1 MTFKLMKLASQSQS
15 SSWLPSIHSQIWIFA
30 VGRFLSEVGTGFT
43 LFYAPI
49 FFVNQLG
56 LSATSVGVALGS
68 ASISGI
74 VGRIVG
80 GSLADSEYW
89 GRRRTLL
96 LATAISA
103 IGSLV
108 LAATNNFTILVIGS
122 LISGLGIGFYWP
134 AAEAVVA
141 DASQIDNRRET
152 FAIARLADNLG
163 LAIGIMLAGFLIAII
178 GSYRW
183 LFVIDAISFLVF
195 FGVVYV
201 GISET
206 EQQQM
211 GESEKT
217 EYIAS
222 WGESEKTKYIASWLA
237 VLRDRRFLVY
247 IAVNIFFT
255 IYISQI
261 HSTLPLFFKNFV
273 IKSTTEGFAQTTISV
288 LFAWHLVFAIICQLP
303 VTSILKRCSHTLAL
317 TVSAIFWT
325 IGFALI
331 WVSGA
336 APSHH
341 LVWAILALGVF
352 AVAIVSYTPS
362 AASLVT
368 ELAPE
373 NQRGVYFST
382 NALCWAVGSFIG
394 HPLGGWALDHPQII
408 TNSYWLCF
416 ILSVAIAVAILQFLN
431 RILAE

>member
-1 MTFKLMKLASQSQS
+1 MTSKLMKLASQSQL
-15 SSWLPSIHSQIWIFA
+15 SSWLPSIHPQVWIFA
-30 VGRFLSEVGTGFT
+30 IGRFLSEVGTGCT

-49 FFVNQLG
+49 FFVNEVG
-56 LSATSVGVALGS
+56 LSATSVGIALGS

-80 GSLADSEYW
+80 GSLADSEHW

-103 IGSLV
+103 IASLV
-108 LAATNNFTILVIGS
+108 LATTNDFTILVIGS

-163 LAIGIMLAGFLIAII
+163 LAIGIMLAGFLIAVI

-183 LFVIDAISFLVF
+183 LFVIDAISYLVF

-201 GISET
+201 GISKT
-206 EQQQM
+206 GQQQIK
-211 GESEKT
+211 ELERK

-222 WGESEKTKYIASWLA
+222 WMA
-237 VLRDRRFLVY
+237 VLSDRRFLVY

-261 HSTLPLFFKNFV
+261 HSTLPLYFKNFV

-288 LFAWHLVFAIICQLP
+288 LFTWHLVLAIIFQLP
-303 VTSILKRCSHTLAL
+303 VTTFLKRCSHTLAL
-317 TVSAIFWT
+317 TVSAILWAV
-325 IGFALI
+325 GFGLI
-331 WVSGA
+331 WVSGTA
-336 APSHH
+336 SSDN
-341 LVWAILALGVF
+341 LVWVALALGVF

-373 NQRGVYFST
+373 NQRGVYFSV
-382 NALCWAVGSFIG
+382 NAVCWAIGSFIG
-394 HPLGGWALDHPQII
+394 HPLGGWALDQPQII
-408 TNSYWLCF
+408 TNTFWLGF
-416 ILSVAIAVAILQFLN
+416 PLSVVIVVVILQYLN
-431 RILAE
+431 RILPE

>member
-1 MTFKLMKLASQSQS
+1 MTFKLMKLASQSQL
-15 SSWLPSIHSQIWIFA
+15 SSWLPSIHPQVWVFA
-30 VGRFLSEVGTGFT
+30 IGRFLSEVGTGCT

-74 VGRIVG
+74 VGRIAG

-103 IGSLV
+103 IASLV
-108 LAATNNFTILVIGS
+108 LAATDNFTSLVIGS

-163 LAIGIMLAGFLIAII
+163 LAIGIVLAGFLIAII

-183 LFVIDAISFLVF
+183 LFVIDAISFMAF

-201 GISET
+201 GINET
-206 EQQQM
+206 EQQQI
-211 GESEKT
+211 EEPEKT
-217 EYIAS
+217 ELFAA
-222 WGESEKTKYIASWLA
+222 WMA
-237 VLRDRRFLVY
+237 VLRDWRFLVY

-261 HSTLPLFFKNFV
+261 HSTLPLYFKNFV
-273 IKSTTEGFAQTTISV
+273 FVESTAKGFAETTISG
-288 LFAWHLVFAIICQLP
+288 LFAWHLLFAIICQLP

-317 TVSAIFWT
+317 TVSGIFWA
-325 IGFALI
+325 IGFGLI
-331 WVSGA
+331 WVSA
-336 APSHH
+336 TVSSHH
-341 LVWAILALGVF
+341 LLWVTLALGVL

-373 NQRGVYFST
+373 NQRGVYFSI
-382 NALCWAVGSFIG
+382 NALCWAIGSFIG
-394 HPLGGWALDHPQII
+394 HPLGGWALDQPQII
-408 TNSYWLCF
+408 TNTYWLGF
-416 ILSVAIAVAILQFLN
+416 IFSVAIAVLILQYLN

>member
-1 MTFKLMKLASQSQS
+1 MTFKLMKLASQSQL
-15 SSWLPSIHSQIWIFA
+15 SSWLPSIHPQVWIFA
-30 VGRFLSEVGTGFT
+30 IGRFFSEVGTGFT

-74 VGRIVG
+74 FGRIGG
-80 GSLADSEYW
+80 GSLADSGRW

-108 LAATNNFTILVIGS
+108 LAATNDFTTLIIGS

-163 LAIGIMLAGFLIAII
+163 LAIGIVLAGFLIAIV

-183 LFVIDAISFLVF
+183 LFVIDAISFMVF

-206 EQQQM
+206 EQQQIA
-211 GESEKT
+211 ESEKT
-217 EYIAS
+217 ELFA
-222 WGESEKTKYIASWLA
+222 AWLA
-237 VLRDRRFLVY
+237 VLSDRRFLVY

-261 HSTLPLFFKNFV
+261 HSTLPLYFKNFV
-273 IKSTTEGFAQTTISV
+273 LVESTAKGFAETTISG

-303 VTSILKRCSHTLAL
+303 VTSILKSCSHTLAL
-317 TVSAIFWT
+317 TVSAIFWA

-331 WVSGA
+331 WVSGT
-336 APSHH
+336 APSHQ
-341 LVWAILALGVF
+341 LVWVTLALGVF

-362 AASLVT
+362 SASLVT

-373 NQRGVYFST
+373 NQRGVYFSI

-394 HPLGGWALDHPQII
+394 HPLGGWALDQPQII
-408 TNSYWLCF
+408 TNSYWLGF
-416 ILSVAIAVAILQFLN
+416 ILSVVIAVAILQYLN

>member
-1 MTFKLMKLASQSQS
+1 MTFKLMKLASQSEL
-15 SSWLPSIHSQIWIFA
+15 SSWLPSIHPQVWIFA
-30 VGRFLSEVGTGFT
+30 IGRFLSEVGTGFT

-49 FFVNQLG
+49 FFVNQVG

-68 ASISGI
+68 GSISGI

-80 GSLADSEYW
+80 GSLADSGEW

-134 AAEAVVA
+134 AAEAVIA
-141 DASQIDNRRET
+141 DATQIDNRRET

-163 LAIGIMLAGFLIAII
+163 LAMGIVLAGFLIAII

-183 LFVIDAISFLVF
+183 LFVIDAISFVVF

-206 EQQQM
+206 EQQQIK
-211 GESEKT
+211 ELEKT
-217 EYIAS
+217 QYIAS
-222 WGESEKTKYIASWLA
+222 WMP
-237 VLRDRRFLVY
+237 VLSDRRFLVY

-261 HSTLPLFFKNFV
+261 HSTLPLYFKNFV
-273 IKSTTEGFAQTTISV
+273 IESTAKGSAQTIISV
-288 LFAWHLVFAIICQLP
+288 LFAWHLMLAIICQLP
-303 VTSILKRCSHTLAL
+303 VTSALKRCSHTLAL
-317 TVSAIFWT
+317 TVSAILWA
-325 IGFALI
+325 IGFSLI
-331 WVSGA
+331 WVSGTA
-336 APSHH
+336 SSHH
-341 LVWAILALGVF
+341 LVWVALALGVF

-362 AASLVT
+362 AAALVT

-373 NQRGVYFST
+373 NQRGVYFSI
-382 NALCWAVGSFIG
+382 NAVCWAVGSFIG
-394 HPLGGWALDHPQII
+394 HPLGGWALDQPRII
-408 TNSYWLCF
+408 TDSLWLGF
-416 ILSVAIAVAILQFLN
+416 SLSVVFVVAILQYLN

>member
-1 MTFKLMKLASQSQS
+1 MKLASQSQL
-15 SSWLPSIHSQIWIFA
+15 SSWLPSIHPQVWIFA
-30 VGRFLSEVGTGFT
+30 IGRFLSEVGTGCT

-49 FFVNQLG
+49 FFVNEVG

-80 GSLADSEYW
+80 GSLADSEHW

-103 IGSLV
+103 IASLV
-108 LAATNNFTILVIGS
+108 LAATNDFTILVIGS

-163 LAIGIMLAGFLIAII
+163 LAIGIMLAGFLIAVI

-183 LFVIDAISFLVF
+183 LFIIDAISFLMF

-201 GISET
+201 GISKT
-206 EQQQM
+206 EQPQM
-211 GESEKT
+211 GESEKK
-217 EYIAS
+217 EHFSS
-222 WGESEKTKYIASWLA
+222 WMA
-237 VLRDRRFLVY
+237 VLGDRRFLVY
-247 IAVNIFFT
+247 ITVNIFFT

-261 HSTLPLFFKNFV
+261 HSTLPLYFKNFV

-288 LFAWHLVFAIICQLP
+288 LFAWHLVLAIIFQLP
-303 VTSILKRCSHTLAL
+303 VTGFLKRCSHTLAL
-317 TVSAIFWT
+317 TVSAILWGV
-325 IGFALI
+325 GFGLI
-331 WVSGA
+331 WVSGT
-336 APSHH
+336 APSHN
-341 LVWAILALGVF
+341 LIWVALALGVF

-373 NQRGVYFST
+373 NQRGVYFSV
-382 NALCWAVGSFIG
+382 NAVCWAIGSFIG
-394 HPLGGWALDHPQII
+394 HPLGGWALDQPQII
-408 TNSYWLCF
+408 TNTFWLGF
-416 ILSVAIAVAILQFLN
+416 PLSVLIVVVILQYLN
-431 RILAE
+431 RILPE

>member
-1 MTFKLMKLASQSQS
+1 MTSKLMKLASQSQL
-15 SSWLPSIHSQIWIFA
+15 SSWLPSIHPQVWIFA
-30 VGRFLSEVGTGFT
+30 IGRFLSEVGTGCT

-49 FFVNQLG
+49 FFVNEVG

-68 ASISGI
+68 GSISGI

-103 IGSLV
+103 VGSLV
-108 LAATNNFTILVIGS
+108 LATTSDFTILVIGS

-141 DASQIDNRRET
+141 DASQIDNRRQT
-152 FAIARLADNLG
+152 FALARLADNLG
-163 LAIGIMLAGFLIAII
+163 LAIGIVVAGFLIAVI

-183 LFVIDAISFLVF
+183 LFVIDSISFLVF

-201 GISET
+201 GISQT

-211 GESEKT
+211 PEKT
-217 EYIAS
+217 EHFAS
-222 WGESEKTKYIASWLA
+222 WMA
-237 VLRDRRFLVY
+237 VLSDRRFLVY

-261 HSTLPLFFKNFV
+261 HSTLPLYFKNFV

-288 LFAWHLVFAIICQLP
+288 LFAWHLMLAIICQLP
-303 VTSILKRCSHTLAL
+303 VTNLLKRCSHTLAL
-317 TVSAIFWT
+317 TVSAILWAV
-325 IGFALI
+325 GFGLI
-331 WVSGA
+331 WVSGT
-336 APSHH
+336 APSDN
-341 LVWAILALGVF
+341 LVWVALALGVF

-373 NQRGVYFST
+373 NQRGVYFSL
-382 NALCWAVGSFIG
+382 NAVCWAIGSFIG
-394 HPLGGWALDHPQII
+394 HPLGGWALDQPRVI
-408 TNSYWLCF
+408 TDSYWLGF
-416 ILSVAIAVAILQFLN
+416 PLSVLIVVVVLQYLN
-431 RILAE
+431 RILPESN

>member
-1 MTFKLMKLASQSQS
+1 MTFKLMKLASQSQL
-15 SSWLPSIHSQIWIFA
+15 SSWLPSIHPQVWVFA
-30 VGRFLSEVGTGFT
+30 IGRFLSEVGTGCT

-49 FFVNQLG
+49 FFVNQVG

-80 GSLADSEYW
+80 GSLADSGHW

-103 IGSLV
+103 IASLV

-122 LISGLGIGFYWP
+122 LIGGLGIGFYWP

-163 LAIGIMLAGFLIAII
+163 LAIGIVLAGFLIAII

-206 EQQQM
+206 EQQQI
-211 GESEKT
+211 GKSEKI
-217 EYIAS
+217 ELFAS
-222 WGESEKTKYIASWLA
+222 WMA
-237 VLRDRRFLVY
+237 VLSDRRFLVY

-261 HSTLPLFFKNFV
+261 HSTLPLYFKNFV

-303 VTSILKRCSHTLAL
+303 VTSVLKRCSHTLAL
-317 TVSAIFWT
+317 TVSAILWA

-331 WVSGA
+331 WVSGT

-352 AVAIVSYTPS
+352 AVAIVSYNPS

-373 NQRGVYFST
+373 NQRGVYFSI

-394 HPLGGWALDHPQII
+394 HPLGGWALDQPQII
-408 TNSYWLCF
+408 TNSLWLGF
-416 ILSVAIAVAILQFLN
+416 ILSVAIAVAILQYLN

>member
-1 MTFKLMKLASQSQS
+1 MTFNLMKLASQSQL
-15 SSWLPSIHSQIWIFA
+15 SSWLPSIHPQVWIFA
-30 VGRFLSEVGTGFT
+30 IGRFFSEVGTGFT

-49 FFVNQLG
+49 FFVNQVG

-80 GSLADSEYW
+80 GSLADSGEW

-103 IGSLV
+103 SGSLV

-141 DASQIDNRRET
+141 DASEIDNRRET

-163 LAIGIMLAGFLIAII
+163 LAIGIVLAGFLIATI

-195 FGVVYV
+195 FGVIYV
-201 GISET
+201 GIIET
-206 EQQQM
+206 EQQQI

-217 EYIAS
+217 EHFAS
-222 WGESEKTKYIASWLA
+222 WMA
-237 VLRDRRFLVY
+237 VLSDRRFLVY

-261 HSTLPLFFKNFV
+261 HSTLPLYFKNFV
-273 IKSTTEGFAQTTISV
+273 FVESTSEGFAKTTISG

-317 TVSAIFWT
+317 TVSAIFWA
-325 IGFALI
+325 IGFGLI
-331 WVSGA
+331 WVSGTT
-336 APSHH
+336 PSHH
-341 LVWAILALGVF
+341 LIWVILALGVF

-373 NQRGVYFST
+373 NQRGVYFSI
-382 NALCWAVGSFIG
+382 NAVCWAVGSFIG
-394 HPLGGWALDHPQII
+394 HPLGGWALDQPRVI
-408 TNSYWLCF
+408 TDSLWLGF
-416 ILSVAIAVAILQFLN
+416 SLSVAIAVVILQYLN

>member
-1 MTFKLMKLASQSQS
+1 MKFASQSQL
-15 SSWLPSIHSQIWIFA
+15 SSWVPSIHPQVWIFA
-30 VGRFLSEVGTGFT
+30 IGRFLSEVGTGCT
-43 LFYAPI
+43 VFYAPI

-80 GSLADSEYW
+80 GSLADSGHW

-103 IGSLV
+103 IASLV
-108 LAATNNFTILVIGS
+108 LAATSNFTILVIGS

-134 AAEAVVA
+134 PAEAVVA

-163 LAIGIMLAGFLIAII
+163 LAMGIVLAGFLIAIF

-183 LFVIDAISFLVF
+183 LFVIDAISFMLF
-195 FGVVYV
+195 FGVIYV

-206 EQQQM
+206 KQQIE
-211 GESEKT
+211 ESQKT
-217 EYIAS
+217 EHFAS
-222 WGESEKTKYIASWLA
+222 WMA
-237 VLRDRRFLVY
+237 VLKDRRFLVY
-247 IAVNIFFT
+247 ITVNIFFT

-261 HSTLPLFFKNFV
+261 HSTLPLYFKNFV
-273 IKSTTEGFAQTTISV
+273 LVESTAKGFAQTTISG

-317 TVSAIFWT
+317 TVSAIFWA
-325 IGFALI
+325 IGFGLI
-331 WVSGA
+331 WVSGT

-341 LVWAILALGVF
+341 LLWVILALGVF

-373 NQRGVYFST
+373 NQRGVYFSI

-394 HPLGGWALDHPQII
+394 HPLGGWALDQPRVI
-408 TNSYWLCF
+408 TDSLWLGF
-416 ILSVAIAVAILQFLN
+416 TLSVAIAVVILQYLN

>member
-1 MTFKLMKLASQSQS
+1 MKLASQSQL
-15 SSWLPSIHSQIWIFA
+15 SSWLPSIHPQVWIFA
-30 VGRFLSEVGTGFT
+30 IGRFLSEVGTGCT

-74 VGRIVG
+74 LGRIAG

-103 IGSLV
+103 IASLV
-108 LAATNNFTILVIGS
+108 LATTNNFTSLVIGS

-134 AAEAVVA
+134 AAEVVVA

-163 LAIGIMLAGFLIAII
+163 LAIGIVLAGFLIAII

-183 LFVIDAISFLVF
+183 LFVIDAISFMVF

-206 EQQQM
+206 EQQQIE
-211 GESEKT
+211 ESEKT
-217 EYIAS
+217 ELFAA
-222 WGESEKTKYIASWLA
+222 WMA
-237 VLRDRRFLVY
+237 VLSDRRFLVY

-261 HSTLPLFFKNFV
+261 HSTLPLYFKNFV
-273 IKSTTEGFAQTTISV
+273 LVESTAKGFAETTISG

-317 TVSAIFWT
+317 TVSAIFWA
-325 IGFALI
+325 IGFGLI
-331 WVSGA
+331 WVSGT

-341 LVWAILALGVF
+341 LVWVILALGVF

-373 NQRGVYFST
+373 NQRGVYFSI

-394 HPLGGWALDHPQII
+394 HPLGGWALDKPQII
-408 TNSYWLCF
+408 TNSYWLGF
-416 ILSVAIAVAILQFLN
+416 ILSVAIAVVILQYLN

>member
-1 MTFKLMKLASQSQS
+1 MKLASQSQL
-15 SSWLPSIHSQIWIFA
+15 SSWLPSIHPQIWIFA
-30 VGRFLSEVGTGFT
+30 IGRFLSEVGTGCT

-49 FFVNQLG
+49 FFVNQVG
-56 LSATSVGVALGS
+56 LSAISVGVALGS
-68 ASISGI
+68 ASISGV

-80 GSLADSEYW
+80 GSLADSEHW

-96 LATAISA
+96 LATAILA

-108 LAATNNFTILVIGS
+108 LAATSNFTILVIGS
-122 LISGLGIGFYWP
+122 LINGLGIGFYWP
-134 AAEAVVA
+134 PAEAVVA
-141 DASQIDNRRET
+141 DASQIENRRET

-183 LFVIDAISFLVF
+183 LFVIDAISFLMF
-195 FGVVYV
+195 FGVIYV

-206 EQQQM
+206 EQQQIK
-211 GESEKT
+211 ESEKT
-217 EYIAS
+217 ELFAS
-222 WGESEKTKYIASWLA
+222 WMA
-237 VLRDRRFLVY
+237 VLRDGRFLVY

-261 HSTLPLFFKNFV
+261 HSTLPLYFKNFV

-303 VTSILKRCSHTLAL
+303 VTSILKSCSHTLAL
-317 TVSAIFWT
+317 TVSAIFWA
-325 IGFALI
+325 IGFGLI
-331 WVSGA
+331 WISGN

-341 LVWAILALGVF
+341 LVWVILALAVF

-368 ELAPE
+368 KLAPE
-373 NQRGVYFST
+373 NQRGVYFSI

-394 HPLGGWALDHPQII
+394 HPLGGWALDQPQII
-408 TNSYWLCF
+408 TSSYWLCF
-416 ILSVAIAVAILQFLN
+416 ILSVAIAVAILQYLS

>member
-1 MTFKLMKLASQSQS
+1 MKLASQSQL
-15 SSWLPSIHSQIWIFA
+15 SSWLPSIHPQVWIFA
-30 VGRFLSEVGTGFT
+30 IGRFLSEVGTGCT

-74 VGRIVG
+74 LGRIAG

-103 IGSLV
+103 IASLV
-108 LAATNNFTILVIGS
+108 LATTNNFTTLIIGS

-134 AAEAVVA
+134 AAEVVVA

-163 LAIGIMLAGFLIAII
+163 LAIGIVLAGFLIAII

-183 LFVIDAISFLVF
+183 LFVIDAISFMVF

-206 EQQQM
+206 EQQQIE
-211 GESEKT
+211 ESEKT
-217 EYIAS
+217 ELFAA
-222 WGESEKTKYIASWLA
+222 WMA
-237 VLRDRRFLVY
+237 VLSDRRFLVY

-261 HSTLPLFFKNFV
+261 HSTLPLYFKNFV
-273 IKSTTEGFAQTTISV
+273 FVESTAKGFAETTISG

-317 TVSAIFWT
+317 TVSAIFWA
-325 IGFALI
+325 IGFGLI
-331 WVSGA
+331 WVSGT

-341 LVWAILALGVF
+341 LVWVILALGVF

-373 NQRGVYFST
+373 NQRGVYFSI

-394 HPLGGWALDHPQII
+394 HPLGGWALDRPQII
-408 TNSYWLCF
+408 TNSYWLGF
-416 ILSVAIAVAILQFLN
+416 ILSVAIAVVILQYLN

>member
-1 MTFKLMKLASQSQS
+1 MTFNLMKLASQSQL
-15 SSWLPSIHSQIWIFA
+15 SSWLPSIHPQVWIFA
-30 VGRFLSEVGTGFT
+30 VGRFFSEVGTGFT

-49 FFVNQLG
+49 FFVNQVG

-80 GSLADSEYW
+80 GSLADSGHW

-103 IGSLV
+103 SGSLV

-141 DASQIDNRRET
+141 DASEIDNRRET

-163 LAIGIMLAGFLIAII
+163 LAIGIVLTGFLITII

-183 LFVIDAISFLVF
+183 LFVIDAISFMVF
-195 FGVVYV
+195 FGVIYV

-206 EQQQM
+206 EQQI

-217 EYIAS
+217 EHFAS
-222 WGESEKTKYIASWLA
+222 WMA
-237 VLRDRRFLVY
+237 VLSDRRFLVY

-261 HSTLPLFFKNFV
+261 HSTLPLYFKNFV
-273 IKSTTEGFAQTTISV
+273 FVETTSEGFAQTTISG
-288 LFAWHLVFAIICQLP
+288 LFAWHLVLGIICQLP
-303 VTSILKRCSHTLAL
+303 ITNALKRCSHTLAL
-317 TVSAIFWT
+317 TVSAILWA
-325 IGFALI
+325 IGFGLI
-331 WVSGA
+331 WVSGT
-336 APSHH
+336 APSYN
-341 LVWAILALGVF
+341 LVWVTLALGVF

-373 NQRGVYFST
+373 NQRGVYFSI
-382 NALCWAVGSFIG
+382 NAVCWAVGSFIG
-394 HPLGGWALDHPQII
+394 HPLGGWALDQPRII
-408 TNSYWLCF
+408 IDSLWLGF
-416 ILSVAIAVAILQFLN
+416 SLSVIIVVVILQYLN
-431 RILAE
+431 RVLAE

>member
-1 MTFKLMKLASQSQS
+1 MTFELMKLASQSQL
-15 SSWLPSIHSQIWIFA
+15 SSWLPSIHPQIWIFA
-30 VGRFLSEVGTGFT
+30 IGRFLSEVGTGCT
-43 LFYAPI
+43 LFYAPL
-49 FFVNQLG
+49 FFVNQVG

-80 GSLADSEYW
+80 GSLADSEHW

-108 LAATNNFTILVIGS
+108 LATTNNFTILVIGS

-134 AAEAVVA
+134 AAEVVVA

-163 LAIGIMLAGFLIAII
+163 LAIGIALAGFLISII

-183 LFVIDAISFLVF
+183 LFVVDAVSFLVF
-195 FGVVYV
+195 FGVIYV

-206 EQQQM
+206 EQQQIE
-211 GESEKT
+211 ESEKT
-217 EYIAS
+217 ELLAS
-222 WGESEKTKYIASWLA
+222 WMA
-237 VLRDRRFLVY
+237 VLSDRRFLVY

-261 HSTLPLFFKNFV
+261 HSTLPLYFKNFV

-288 LFAWHLVFAIICQLP
+288 LFAWHLVLAIICQLP
-303 VTSILKRCSHTLAL
+303 VTNLLKRCSHTLAL
-317 TVSAIFWT
+317 TVSAILWAV
-325 IGFALI
+325 GFGLI
-331 WVSGA
+331 WVSGTA
-336 APSHH
+336 ASYN
-341 LVWAILALGVF
+341 LVWVALALGVF

-373 NQRGVYFST
+373 NQRGVYFSV
-382 NALCWAVGSFIG
+382 NAVCWAIGSFIG
-394 HPLGGWALDHPQII
+394 HPLGGWALDQPRVI
-408 TNSYWLCF
+408 TDSYWLGF
-416 ILSVAIAVAILQFLN
+416 PLSVLIVVVILQYLN
-431 RILAE
+431 GILAE

>member
-1 MTFKLMKLASQSQS
+1 MTFELMKLASQSQL
-15 SSWLPSIHSQIWIFA
+15 SSWLPSIHPQIWIFA
-30 VGRFLSEVGTGFT
+30 IGRFLSEVGTGCT

-49 FFVNQLG
+49 FFVNQVG

-68 ASISGI
+68 ASISGV
-74 VGRIVG
+74 VGRIAG
-80 GSLADSEYW
+80 GSLADSEHW

-108 LAATNNFTILVIGS
+108 LATTNNFTILVIGS

-134 AAEAVVA
+134 AAEVVVA

-163 LAIGIMLAGFLIAII
+163 LAIGIMLAGFLIAVI

-201 GISET
+201 GISES
-206 EQQQM
+206 EQKQI

-217 EYIAS
+217 ELFAS
-222 WGESEKTKYIASWLA
+222 WMA
-237 VLRDRRFLVY
+237 VLSDRRFLVY

-261 HSTLPLFFKNFV
+261 HSTLPLYFKNFV

-317 TVSAIFWT
+317 TVSAILWA
-325 IGFALI
+325 IGFGLI
-331 WVSGA
+331 WVSGT

-341 LVWAILALGVF
+341 LVWVILALGVF

-373 NQRGVYFST
+373 NQRGVYFSI

-394 HPLGGWALDHPQII
+394 HPLGGWALDQPQII

-416 ILSVAIAVAILQFLN
+416 ILSVAIAVAILQYLN

>member
-1 MTFKLMKLASQSQS
+1 MKLASQSQL
-15 SSWLPSIHSQIWIFA
+15 SSWLPSIHPQVWIFA
-30 VGRFLSEVGTGFT
+30 IGRFFSEVGTGFT

-49 FFVNQLG
+49 FFVNQVG

-80 GSLADSEYW
+80 GSLADSGEW

-103 IGSLV
+103 SGSLV
-108 LAATNNFTILVIGS
+108 LAATSNFTILVIGS

-141 DASQIDNRRET
+141 DASEIDNRRET

-163 LAIGIMLAGFLIAII
+163 LAIGIVLAGFLIAII

-195 FGVVYV
+195 FGVIYV
-201 GISET
+201 GIIET
-206 EQQQM
+206 EQQQI

-217 EYIAS
+217 EHFAS
-222 WGESEKTKYIASWLA
+222 WMA
-237 VLRDRRFLVY
+237 VLSDRRFLVY

-261 HSTLPLFFKNFV
+261 HSTLPLYFKNFV
-273 IKSTTEGFAQTTISV
+273 FVESTSEGFAKTTISG

-303 VTSILKRCSHTLAL
+303 VISILKRCSHTLAL
-317 TVSAIFWT
+317 TVSAILWA
-325 IGFALI
+325 IGFGLI
-331 WVSGA
+331 WVSGT
-336 APSHH
+336 APSDH
-341 LVWAILALGVF
+341 LVWVILALGVF

-373 NQRGVYFST
+373 NQRGVYFSI
-382 NALCWAVGSFIG
+382 NAVCWAVGSFIG
-394 HPLGGWALDHPQII
+394 HPLGGWALDQPRVI
-408 TNSYWLCF
+408 TDSLWLGF
-416 ILSVAIAVAILQFLN
+416 SLSVAIAVVILQYLN

>member
-1 MTFKLMKLASQSQS
+1 MTFKLMKLASQSQL
-15 SSWLPSIHSQIWIFA
+15 SSWLPSIHPQVWIFA
-30 VGRFLSEVGTGFT
+30 IGRFLSEVGTGCT

-49 FFVNQLG
+49 FFVNQVG

-74 VGRIVG
+74 VGRIIG
-80 GSLADSEYW
+80 GSLADSGHW

-103 IGSLV
+103 IASLV

-163 LAIGIMLAGFLIAII
+163 LAIGIVLAGFLIAII

-183 LFVIDAISFLVF
+183 LFVIDAISFMVF
-195 FGVVYV
+195 FGVIYV

-206 EQQQM
+206 EQQQI
-211 GESEKT
+211 GESEKI
-217 EYIAS
+217 EHFVS
-222 WGESEKTKYIASWLA
+222 WMA
-237 VLRDRRFLVY
+237 VLSDRRFLVY

-261 HSTLPLFFKNFV
+261 HSTLPLYFKNFV

-288 LFAWHLVFAIICQLP
+288 LFAWHLVFAIVCQLP

-317 TVSAIFWT
+317 TVSAILWA
-325 IGFALI
+325 IGFGLI
-331 WVSGA
+331 WVSGT

-341 LVWAILALGVF
+341 LVWVILALGIF

-373 NQRGVYFST
+373 NQRGVYFSI

-394 HPLGGWALDHPQII
+394 HPLGGWALDQPQII

-416 ILSVAIAVAILQFLN
+416 ILSVAIAVAILQYLN

>member
-1 MTFKLMKLASQSQS
+1 MKLTSQSQL
-15 SSWLPSIHSQIWIFA
+15 SSWLPSIHPQIWIFA
-30 VGRFLSEVGTGFT
+30 IGRFLSEVGTGFT

-49 FFVNQLG
+49 FFVNQVG

-80 GSLADSEYW
+80 GSLADSGKW

-108 LAATNNFTILVIGS
+108 LAATSNFTILVIGS

-163 LAIGIMLAGFLIAII
+163 LAIGIVLAGFLIAII
-178 GSYRW
+178 ESYRW
-183 LFVIDAISFLVF
+183 LFVIDAISFMVF
-195 FGVVYV
+195 FGVVYL
-201 GISET
+201 GINQT

-217 EYIAS
+217 QYFAS
-222 WGESEKTKYIASWLA
+222 WMTLLS
-237 VLRDRRFLVY
+237 DRRFLVY

-261 HSTLPLFFKNFV
+261 HSTLPLYFKNFV

-288 LFAWHLVFAIICQLP
+288 LFAWHLVLAIICQLP
-303 VTSILKRCSHTLAL
+303 VTTALKRCSHTLAL
-317 TVSAIFWT
+317 TVSAILWA
-325 IGFALI
+325 IGFALV
-331 WVSGA
+331 WVSGT
-336 APSHH
+336 APSHN
-341 LVWAILALGVF
+341 LVWVALALGVF
-352 AVAIVSYTPS
+352 AGAIVSYTPS

-373 NQRGVYFST
+373 NQRGVYFSI
-382 NALCWAVGSFIG
+382 NAVCWGVGYFIG
-394 HPLGGWALDHPQII
+394 HPLGGWALDQPRII
-408 TNSYWLCF
+408 TDSFWLGF
-416 ILSVAIAVAILQFLN
+416 SLSVAIVVVILQYLN
-431 RILAE
+431 RIWAD

>member
-1 MTFKLMKLASQSQS
+1 MTFKLMKLASQSQL
-15 SSWLPSIHSQIWIFA
+15 SSWLPSIHPQVWIFA
-30 VGRFLSEVGTGFT
+30 IGRFFSEVGTGFT

-74 VGRIVG
+74 VGRIAG

-103 IGSLV
+103 IASLV
-108 LAATNNFTILVIGS
+108 LAATDNFTSLVIGS

-163 LAIGIMLAGFLIAII
+163 LAIGIVLAGFLIAII

-183 LFVIDAISFLVF
+183 LFVIDAISFMVF

-201 GISET
+201 GVSET
-206 EQQQM
+206 KQQQI
-211 GESEKT
+211 ENSEKT
-217 EYIAS
+217 ELFAA
-222 WGESEKTKYIASWLA
+222 WMA
-237 VLRDRRFLVY
+237 VLKDGRFLVY

-261 HSTLPLFFKNFV
+261 HSTLPLYFKNFV
-273 IKSTTEGFAQTTISV
+273 FVESTTKGFAATTISG

-317 TVSAIFWT
+317 TVSAIFWA
-325 IGFALI
+325 IGFGLI
-331 WVSGA
+331 WVSGT

-341 LVWAILALGVF
+341 LLWVILALGVF

-373 NQRGVYFST
+373 NQRGVYFSI

-394 HPLGGWALDHPQII
+394 HPLGGWALDQPQII
-408 TNSYWLCF
+408 TNTYWLGF
-416 ILSVAIAVAILQFLN
+416 ILSVAIAVVILQYLN

>member
-1 MTFKLMKLASQSQS
+1 MTFKLMKLASQSQL
-15 SSWLPSIHSQIWIFA
+15 SSWLPSIHPQVWIFA
-30 VGRFLSEVGTGFT
+30 IGRFFSEVGTGCT

-49 FFVNQLG
+49 FFVNQVG

-80 GSLADSEYW
+80 GSLADSAHW

-103 IGSLV
+103 SGSLV
-108 LAATNNFTILVIGS
+108 LATTNNFTILVIGS

-141 DASQIDNRRET
+141 DASEIDNRRET

-163 LAIGIMLAGFLIAII
+163 LAIGIVLAGFLIAII

-183 LFVIDAISFLVF
+183 LFVIDAISFMVF

-206 EQQQM
+206 EQQQI
-211 GESEKT
+211 GEAEKT
-217 EYIAS
+217 EHFAS
-222 WGESEKTKYIASWLA
+222 WMA
-237 VLRDRRFLVY
+237 VLSDRRFLVY

-261 HSTLPLFFKNFV
+261 HSTLPLYFKNFV

-303 VTSILKRCSHTLAL
+303 VTSLLKRCSHTLAL
-317 TVSAIFWT
+317 TVSAILWA
-325 IGFALI
+325 IGFGLI
-331 WVSGA
+331 WVSGT
-336 APSHH
+336 APSHN
-341 LVWAILALGVF
+341 LVWVILALGVF

-373 NQRGVYFST
+373 NQRGVYFSI

-394 HPLGGWALDHPQII
+394 HPLGGWALDQPQII

-416 ILSVAIAVAILQFLN
+416 ILSVAIAVVILQYLN
-431 RILAE
+431 RIFADSKPHSTPQ

>member
-1 MTFKLMKLASQSQS
+1 MKLASQSQL
-15 SSWLPSIHSQIWIFA
+15 SSWLPSIHPQVWIFA
-30 VGRFLSEVGTGFT
+30 IGRFLSEVGTGFT

-68 ASISGI
+68 ASISGV

-103 IGSLV
+103 IASLV

-134 AAEAVVA
+134 AAEALVA

-163 LAIGIMLAGFLIAII
+163 LAIGIVLAGFLIAIV
-178 GSYRW
+178 GNYRW
-183 LFVIDAISFLVF
+183 LFVIDAISFMVF

-206 EQQQM
+206 EQQQIE
-211 GESEKT
+211 ESEKI
-217 EYIAS
+217 ELFAS
-222 WGESEKTKYIASWLA
+222 WMA
-237 VLRDRRFLVY
+237 VLSVDTLAKPLEEKQLVARHRRFLVY

-261 HSTLPLFFKNFV
+261 HSTLPLYFKNFV
-273 IKSTTEGFAQTTISV
+273 FVESTTEGFAQTTISG
-288 LFAWHLVFAIICQLP
+288 LFACHLVFAIICQLP

-317 TVSAIFWT
+317 TVSAILWA
-325 IGFALI
+325 IGFGLI
-331 WVSGA
+331 WISGT

-341 LVWAILALGVF
+341 LVWVILALGVF

-373 NQRGVYFST
+373 NQRGVYFSI

-408 TNSYWLCF
+408 TSSFWLCF
-416 ILSVAIAVAILQFLN
+416 ILSVAIAVAILQ
-431 RILAE
+431 

>member
-1 MTFKLMKLASQSQS
+1 MTFKLMKLTSQSQL
-15 SSWLPSIHSQIWIFA
+15 SSWLPSIHPQIWIFA
-30 VGRFLSEVGTGFT
+30 IGRFLSEVGTGFT

-49 FFVNQLG
+49 FFVNQVG

-80 GSLADSEYW
+80 GSLADSGEW

-108 LAATNNFTILVIGS
+108 LAATSNFTILVIGS

-163 LAIGIMLAGFLIAII
+163 LAIGIMLAGFWIAII

-183 LFVIDAISFLVF
+183 LFVIDAISFMVF

-217 EYIAS
+217 QHFAS
-222 WGESEKTKYIASWLA
+222 WIA
-237 VLRDRRFLVY
+237 VLSDRRFLVY

-261 HSTLPLFFKNFV
+261 HSTLPLYFKNFV

-288 LFAWHLVFAIICQLP
+288 LFAWHLVLAIICQLP
-303 VTSILKRCSHTLAL
+303 VTSALKRCSHTLAL
-317 TVSAIFWT
+317 TVSAILWA
-325 IGFALI
+325 IGFGLI
-331 WVSGA
+331 WVSGT
-336 APSHH
+336 APSHN
-341 LVWAILALGVF
+341 LVWVALALGVF

-373 NQRGVYFST
+373 NQRGVYFSI
-382 NALCWAVGSFIG
+382 NAVCWGVGYFIG
-394 HPLGGWALDHPQII
+394 HPLGGWALDQPRII
-408 TNSYWLCF
+408 TDSFWLGF
-416 ILSVAIAVAILQFLN
+416 SLSVAIVVVILQYLN
-431 RILAE
+431 RIWAD

>member
-1 MTFKLMKLASQSQS
+1 MTFNLMKLASQSQL
-15 SSWLPSIHSQIWIFA
+15 SSWLPSIHPQVWIFA
-30 VGRFLSEVGTGFT
+30 IGRFFSEVGTGFT

-49 FFVNQLG
+49 FFVNQVG

-80 GSLADSEYW
+80 GSLADSGHW

-103 IGSLV
+103 SGSLV
-108 LAATNNFTILVIGS
+108 LAATSNFTILVIGS

-141 DASQIDNRRET
+141 DASEIDNRRET

-163 LAIGIMLAGFLIAII
+163 LAIGIVLAGFLIAII

-195 FGVVYV
+195 FGVIYV
-201 GISET
+201 GIIET

-217 EYIAS
+217 EHFAS
-222 WGESEKTKYIASWLA
+222 WMA
-237 VLRDRRFLVY
+237 VLSDRRFLVY

-261 HSTLPLFFKNFV
+261 HSTLPLYFKNFV
-273 IKSTTEGFAQTTISV
+273 FVESSSEGFAKTTISG
-288 LFAWHLVFAIICQLP
+288 LFACHLVFAIICQLP

-317 TVSAIFWT
+317 TVSAILWA
-325 IGFALI
+325 IGFGLI
-331 WVSGA
+331 WVSGT

-341 LVWAILALGVF
+341 LIWVILALGVF

-373 NQRGVYFST
+373 NQRGVYFSI
-382 NALCWAVGSFIG
+382 NAVCWAVGSFIG
-394 HPLGGWALDHPQII
+394 HPLGGWALDQPRVII
-408 TNSYWLCF
+408 DSFWLGF
-416 ILSVAIAVAILQFLN
+416 SLSVAIAVVILQYLN
-431 RILAE
+431 RVLAE

>member
-1 MTFKLMKLASQSQS
+1 MTFKLMKLASQSQL
-15 SSWLPSIHSQIWIFA
+15 SSWLPSIHPQVWIFA
-30 VGRFLSEVGTGFT
+30 IGRFFSEVGTGFT

-74 VGRIVG
+74 VGRITG
-80 GSLADSEYW
+80 GSLADSGDW

-103 IGSLV
+103 IASLV
-108 LAATNNFTILVIGS
+108 LATTNNFTTLVIGS

-163 LAIGIMLAGFLIAII
+163 LAIGIVLGGFLIAII

-183 LFVIDAISFLVF
+183 LFVIDAISFMVF

-201 GISET
+201 GIRET
-206 EQQQM
+206 EQQQTE
-211 GESEKT
+211 ESEKT
-217 EYIAS
+217 EHFAA
-222 WGESEKTKYIASWLA
+222 WMA
-237 VLRDRRFLVY
+237 VLSDRRFLVY

-261 HSTLPLFFKNFV
+261 HSTLPLYFKNFV
-273 IKSTTEGFAQTTISV
+273 FVESTAKGFAETNISG

-317 TVSAIFWT
+317 TVSAIFWA
-325 IGFALI
+325 IGFGLI
-331 WVSGA
+331 WVSGT
-336 APSHH
+336 APSDH
-341 LVWAILALGVF
+341 LVWVILALGVF

-373 NQRGVYFST
+373 NQRGVYFSI

-394 HPLGGWALDHPQII
+394 HPLGGWALDQPRVI
-408 TNSYWLCF
+408 TDSFWLGF
-416 ILSVAIAVAILQFLN
+416 SLSVAIALAILQYLN
-431 RILAE
+431 RILAD

>member
-1 MTFKLMKLASQSQS
+1 MKLASQSQL
-15 SSWLPSIHSQIWIFA
+15 SSWLPSIHPQVWIFA
-30 VGRFLSEVGTGFT
+30 IGRFLSEVGTGFT

-74 VGRIVG
+74 VGRIAG

-108 LAATNNFTILVIGS
+108 LAATNNFTSLVIGS

-152 FAIARLADNLG
+152 FALAKLTEGIARLADNLG
-163 LAIGIMLAGFLIAII
+163 LAIGILLAGFLIAII

-183 LFVIDAISFLVF
+183 LFVIDAISFMVF

-201 GISET
+201 GINET
-206 EQQQM
+206 EHQQIE
-211 GESEKT
+211 ESEKT
-217 EYIAS
+217 ELFTA
-222 WGESEKTKYIASWLA
+222 WMA
-237 VLRDRRFLVY
+237 VLSDRRFLVY

-261 HSTLPLFFKNFV
+261 HSTLPLYFKNFV
-273 IKSTTEGFAQTTISV
+273 LVESTAKAFTETTISG

-317 TVSAIFWT
+317 TVSAIFWA
-325 IGFALI
+325 ISFGLI
-331 WVSGA
+331 WVSGI

-341 LVWAILALGVF
+341 LLWVTLALGVF

-373 NQRGVYFST
+373 NQRGVYFSI

-394 HPLGGWALDHPQII
+394 HPLGGWALDQPQII
-408 TNSYWLCF
+408 TNSYWLGF
-416 ILSVAIAVAILQFLN
+416 ILSVAIAVAILQYLN

>member
-1 MTFKLMKLASQSQS
+1 MTFKLMKLASQSQL
-15 SSWLPSIHSQIWIFA
+15 SSWLPSIHPQVWIFA
-30 VGRFLSEVGTGFT
+30 IGRFLSEVGTGFT

-74 VGRIVG
+74 VGRIAG

-103 IGSLV
+103 IASLV
-108 LAATNNFTILVIGS
+108 LATTNNFTSLVIGS

-163 LAIGIMLAGFLIAII
+163 LAIGIVLAGFLIAII

-183 LFVIDAISFLVF
+183 LFVIDAISFMVF

-206 EQQQM
+206 EQQQI
-211 GESEKT
+211 GVSEKVELFT
-217 EYIAS
+217 A
-222 WGESEKTKYIASWLA
+222 WMA
-237 VLRDRRFLVY
+237 VLRDGRFLVY

-261 HSTLPLFFKNFV
+261 HSTLPLYFKNFV
-273 IKSTTEGFAQTTISV
+273 LVESTVKGFTETTISG

-317 TVSAIFWT
+317 TVSAIFWA
-325 IGFALI
+325 IGFGLI
-331 WVSGA
+331 WVSGT
-336 APSHH
+336 APSDH
-341 LVWAILALGVF
+341 LLWVTLALGVF

-373 NQRGVYFST
+373 NQRGVYFSI

-394 HPLGGWALDHPQII
+394 HPLGGWALDQPQII
-408 TNSYWLCF
+408 TNTYWLGF
-416 ILSVAIAVAILQFLN
+416 IFSVAIAVAILQYLN
-431 RILAE
+431 RILAD

>member
-1 MTFKLMKLASQSQS
+1 MTFNLMKLASQSQL
-15 SSWLPSIHSQIWIFA
+15 SSWLPSIHRQVWIFA
-30 VGRFLSEVGTGFT
+30 IGRFFSEVGTGFT

-49 FFVNQLG
+49 FFVNQVG

-68 ASISGI
+68 ASISGL

-80 GSLADSEYW
+80 GSLADSGHW

-108 LAATNNFTILVIGS
+108 LAATSNFTILVIGS

-141 DASQIDNRRET
+141 DASEIDNRRET

-163 LAIGIMLAGFLIAII
+163 LAIGIVLAGFLITII

-201 GISET
+201 GIIET
-206 EQQQM
+206 EQQQIK
-211 GESEKT
+211 ELENT
-217 EYIAS
+217 QYIAS
-222 WGESEKTKYIASWLA
+222 WIA
-237 VLRDRRFLVY
+237 VLSDRRFLVY

-261 HSTLPLFFKNFV
+261 HSTLPLYFKNFV
-273 IKSTTEGFAQTTISV
+273 FVESTSEGFAKTTISG

-317 TVSAIFWT
+317 TVSAILWA
-325 IGFALI
+325 IGFGMI
-331 WVSGA
+331 WVSGTA
-336 APSHH
+336 SSYN
-341 LVWAILALGVF
+341 LVWVTLALGVF

-373 NQRGVYFST
+373 NQRGVYFSI
-382 NALCWAVGSFIG
+382 NAVCWAVGSFIG
-394 HPLGGWALDHPQII
+394 HPLGGWALDQPRII
-408 TNSYWLCF
+408 IDGLWLGF
-416 ILSVAIAVAILQFLN
+416 SLSVIIVVVILQYLN

>member
-1 MTFKLMKLASQSQS
+1 MKLASQSQL
-15 SSWLPSIHSQIWIFA
+15 SSWLPSIHPQVWIFA
-30 VGRFLSEVGTGFT
+30 IGRFLSEVGTGCT

-68 ASISGI
+68 ASISGV
-74 VGRIVG
+74 VGRIAG
-80 GSLADSEYW
+80 GFLADSGHW

-103 IGSLV
+103 IASLV
-108 LAATNNFTILVIGS
+108 LAATNNFTSLVIGS

-163 LAIGIMLAGFLIAII
+163 LAIGIVLAGLLIAII

-201 GISET
+201 GIIET
-206 EQQQM
+206 EQQQIE
-211 GESEKT
+211 ESEKT
-217 EYIAS
+217 EHFAS
-222 WGESEKTKYIASWLA
+222 WMA
-237 VLRDRRFLVY
+237 VLSVDAKQLVVRHRRFLVY

-261 HSTLPLFFKNFV
+261 HSTLPLYFKNFV
-273 IKSTTEGFAQTTISV
+273 LVESTATGFTETTISG

-303 VTSILKRCSHTLAL
+303 VTSILKRCSHTFAL
-317 TVSAIFWT
+317 TVSAIFWA
-325 IGFALI
+325 IGFGLI
-331 WVSGA
+331 WVSGTA
-336 APSHH
+336 TSHH
-341 LVWAILALGVF
+341 LAWVILALGVF

-362 AASLVT
+362 SASLVT

-373 NQRGVYFST
+373 NQRGVYFSI

-394 HPLGGWALDHPQII
+394 HPLGGWALDQPQII
-408 TNSYWLCF
+408 TNSYWLGF
-416 ILSVAIAVAILQFLN
+416 ILSVAIALAILQYLN
-431 RILAE
+431 RILAD

>member
-1 MTFKLMKLASQSQS
+1 MKLASQSQL
-15 SSWLPSIHSQIWIFA
+15 SSWLPSIHPQVWIFA
-30 VGRFLSEVGTGFT
+30 IGRFLSEVGTGFT

-74 VGRIVG
+74 VGRIAG

-103 IGSLV
+103 IASLV
-108 LAATNNFTILVIGS
+108 LATTNNFTSLVIGS

-163 LAIGIMLAGFLIAII
+163 LAIGIVLAGFLIAII

-183 LFVIDAISFLVF
+183 LFVIDAISFMVF

-206 EQQQM
+206 EQQQI
-211 GESEKT
+211 GVSEKVELFT
-217 EYIAS
+217 A
-222 WGESEKTKYIASWLA
+222 WMA
-237 VLRDRRFLVY
+237 VLRDGRFLVY

-261 HSTLPLFFKNFV
+261 HSTLPLYFKNFV
-273 IKSTTEGFAQTTISV
+273 LVESTVKGFTETTISG

-317 TVSAIFWT
+317 TVSAIFWA
-325 IGFALI
+325 IGFGLI
-331 WVSGA
+331 WVSGT
-336 APSHH
+336 APSDH
-341 LVWAILALGVF
+341 LLWVTLALGVF

-373 NQRGVYFST
+373 NQRGVYFSI

-394 HPLGGWALDHPQII
+394 HPLGGWALDQPQII
-408 TNSYWLCF
+408 TNTYWLGF
-416 ILSVAIAVAILQFLN
+416 IFSVAIAVAILQYLN
-431 RILAE
+431 RILAD

>member
-1 MTFKLMKLASQSQS
+1 MTFKVMKLASQSQL
-15 SSWLPSIHSQIWIFA
+15 SSWLPSIHPQVWIFA
-30 VGRFLSEVGTGFT
+30 IGRFLSEVGTGCT

-74 VGRIVG
+74 VGRIAG

-103 IGSLV
+103 IASLV
-108 LAATNNFTILVIGS
+108 LATTNNFTSLVIGS

-163 LAIGIMLAGFLIAII
+163 LAIGIVLAGFLIAII

-183 LFVIDAISFLVF
+183 LFVIDAISFMVF

-206 EQQQM
+206 EQQQI
-211 GESEKT
+211 ENSEKT
-217 EYIAS
+217 EPFAA
-222 WGESEKTKYIASWLA
+222 WMA
-237 VLRDRRFLVY
+237 VLKDGRFLVY

-261 HSTLPLFFKNFV
+261 HSTLPLYFKNFV
-273 IKSTTEGFAQTTISV
+273 LVESTAKGFAETTISG

-317 TVSAIFWT
+317 TVSAIFWA
-325 IGFALI
+325 IGFVLI
-331 WVSGA
+331 WVSA
-336 APSHH
+336 TAPSHH
-341 LVWAILALGVF
+341 LLWVILGLGVF

-362 AASLVT
+362 SASLVT

-373 NQRGVYFST
+373 NQRGVYFSI
-382 NALCWAVGSFIG
+382 NALCWAIGSFIG
-394 HPLGGWALDHPQII
+394 HPLGGWALDQPQII
-408 TNSYWLCF
+408 TNSYWLGF
-416 ILSVAIAVAILQFLN
+416 ILSVAIAVVILQYLN
-431 RILAE
+431 RILAD

>member
-1 MTFKLMKLASQSQS
+1 MKLTSQSQL
-15 SSWLPSIHSQIWIFA
+15 SSWLPSIHPQIWIFA
-30 VGRFLSEVGTGFT
+30 IGRFFSEVGTGFT
-43 LFYAPI
+43 VFYAPI
-49 FFVNQLG
+49 FFVNQVG

-80 GSLADSEYW
+80 GSLADSEEW

-108 LAATNNFTILVIGS
+108 LAATSNFTILVIGS

-163 LAIGIMLAGFLIAII
+163 LAIGIVLAGFLIAII

-183 LFVIDAISFLVF
+183 LFVIDAISFMVF

-201 GISET
+201 GINQT

-217 EYIAS
+217 QYFAS
-222 WGESEKTKYIASWLA
+222 WMT
-237 VLRDRRFLVY
+237 VLSDRRFLVY

-261 HSTLPLFFKNFV
+261 HSTLPLYFKNFV

-288 LFAWHLVFAIICQLP
+288 LFAWHLVLAIICQLP
-303 VTSILKRCSHTLAL
+303 VTSALKRCSHTLAL
-317 TVSAIFWT
+317 TVSAILWA
-325 IGFALI
+325 IGFGLI
-331 WVSGA
+331 WVSGT
-336 APSHH
+336 APSHN
-341 LVWAILALGVF
+341 LVWVALALGVF

-373 NQRGVYFST
+373 DKRGVYFSI
-382 NALCWAVGSFIG
+382 NAVCWGIGYFIG
-394 HPLGGWALDHPQII
+394 HPLGGWALDQPRII
-408 TNSYWLCF
+408 TDSFWLGF
-416 ILSVAIAVAILQFLN
+416 SLSVAIVVVILQYLN
-431 RILAE
+431 RIWAD

>member
-1 MTFKLMKLASQSQS
+1 MTSKLMKLASQSQL
-15 SSWLPSIHSQIWIFA
+15 SSWLPSIHPQVWIFA
-30 VGRFLSEVGTGFT
+30 IGRFLSEVGTGCT

-49 FFVNQLG
+49 FFVNEVG

-80 GSLADSEYW
+80 GSLADSEHW

-103 IGSLV
+103 IASLV
-108 LAATNNFTILVIGS
+108 LATTNDFTILVIGS

-163 LAIGIMLAGFLIAII
+163 LAIGIMLAGFLIAVI

-183 LFVIDAISFLVF
+183 LFIIDAISFLMF

-201 GISET
+201 GISKT
-206 EQQQM
+206 EQQQI

-217 EYIAS
+217 AHFAS
-222 WGESEKTKYIASWLA
+222 WMA
-237 VLRDRRFLVY
+237 VLSDRRFLVY

-261 HSTLPLFFKNFV
+261 HSTLPLYFKNFV

-288 LFAWHLVFAIICQLP
+288 LFAWHLVLAIICQLP
-303 VTSILKRCSHTLAL
+303 VTSFLKRCSHTLAL
-317 TVSAIFWT
+317 TVSAILWGV
-325 IGFALI
+325 GFGLI
-331 WVSGA
+331 WVSGT
-336 APSHH
+336 APSYN
-341 LVWAILALGVF
+341 LIWVALALGVF

-373 NQRGVYFST
+373 NQRGVYFSV
-382 NALCWAVGSFIG
+382 NAVCWAIGSFIG
-394 HPLGGWALDHPQII
+394 HPLGGWALDQPQII
-408 TNSYWLCF
+408 TNTFWLGF
-416 ILSVAIAVAILQFLN
+416 PLSVLLVVVILQYLN
-431 RILAE
+431 RILADTNSI

>member
-1 MTFKLMKLASQSQS
+1 MKLTSQSQL
-15 SSWLPSIHSQIWIFA
+15 SSWLPSIHPQIWIFA
-30 VGRFLSEVGTGFT
+30 IGRFLSEVGTGFT

-49 FFVNQLG
+49 FFVNQVG

-80 GSLADSEYW
+80 GSLADSGEW

-108 LAATNNFTILVIGS
+108 LAATSNFTILVIGS

-163 LAIGIMLAGFLIAII
+163 LAIGIMLAGFWIAII

-183 LFVIDAISFLVF
+183 LFVIDAISFMVF

-217 EYIAS
+217 QHFAS
-222 WGESEKTKYIASWLA
+222 WIA
-237 VLRDRRFLVY
+237 VLSDRRFLVY

-261 HSTLPLFFKNFV
+261 HSTLPLYFKNFV

-288 LFAWHLVFAIICQLP
+288 LFAWHLVLAIICQLP
-303 VTSILKRCSHTLAL
+303 VTSALKRCSHTLAL
-317 TVSAIFWT
+317 TVSAILWA
-325 IGFALI
+325 IGFGLI
-331 WVSGA
+331 WVSGT
-336 APSHH
+336 APSHN
-341 LVWAILALGVF
+341 LVWVALALGVF

-373 NQRGVYFST
+373 NQRGVYFSI
-382 NALCWAVGSFIG
+382 NAVCWGVGYFIG
-394 HPLGGWALDHPQII
+394 HPLGGWALDQPRII
-408 TNSYWLCF
+408 TDSFWLGF
-416 ILSVAIAVAILQFLN
+416 SLSVAIVVVILQYLN
-431 RILAE
+431 RIWAD